1 MSAQE
6 GVSLKK
12 CSRGGLRKR
21 GIAAREALKE
31 EERALLHCLPDILG
45 RYDAPGQAESL
56 ACFQR
61 EVERCIAR
69 GREEL
74 RSMSR
79 VYGALGVT
87 AGGFLALMLL

>member
-31 EERALLHCLPDILG
+31 EERAEKSAQICRRMGLVL
-45 RYDAPGQAESL
+45 S
-56 ACFQR
+56 
-61 EVERCIAR
+61 VEQ
-69 GREEL
+69 L
-74 RSMSR
+74 SMNRIS
-79 VYGALGVT
+79 
-87 AGGFLALMLL
+87 

>member
-31 EERALLHCLPDILG
+31 EERAEKSAQICRRIAEILSTG
-45 RYDAPGQAESL
+45 RTDEYE
-56 ACFQR
+56 
-61 EVERCIAR
+61 
-69 GREEL
+69 
-74 RSMSR
+74 
-79 VYGALGVT
+79 
-87 AGGFLALMLL
+87 